1 MQVLI
6 GSNNLLSK
14 CHQMTALLKEKPQSV
29 PQHKKRHNN
38 LLHNSPMQVLLRIS
52 LNSILAQQAS
62 IVSSWQS
69 SFIAPFPPLMMSV
82 LITRTSKRR
91 SPATPKSLL
100 SSSSAS
106 RPPITRSNFQTC
118 LKRTL
123 VSNMI
128 KTSLKRVSSRSS
140 NNKPRLLRSKRGSM
154 IARKKREN

>member
-14 CHQMTALLKEKPQSV
+14 CHQMTVHLKEKPRSV

-38 LLHNSPMQVLLRIS
+38 LLHNSPMQELLRIS

-91 SPATPKSLL
+91 SLATPKSLPN
-100 SSSSAS
+100 SSSAS

-128 KTSLKRVSSRSS
+128 KISSKRVSSRSS
-140 NNKPRLLRSKRGSM
+140 NNKPLLLRSKRGSM